1 MKNLLNQKKR
11 NKCQCGKTKDPNGKC
26 QCGKTKDPN
35 GNCDRSHLNM
45 KNALKSIV
53 LIISILFSSI
63 SYAITITPE
72 NDKEINT
79 KNSSVLWKGNKVTGS
94 HEGTIKIK
102 SGSLIFNKKKLIGGE
117 FEIDMTSLVCTDLSG
132 EYKGKLE
139 GHLKSDDFFGVTKFP
154 TSTLKIKKVK
164 QKKGNTYECTAEIT
178 IKGKTEIIIFN
189 TILNKNSAVAKIKID
204 RTKFDVKYGS
214 GSFFK
219 GLGDNMIYD
228 EFDLNINLSF

>member
-1 MKNLLNQKKR
+1 MKNLFDQQKR
-11 NKCQCGKTKDPNGKC
+11 NKCQCGKTKN
-26 QCGKTKDPN
+26 PN
-35 GNCDRSHLNM
+35 GNCDGSHLDM

-63 SYAITITPE
+63 SYAITITPK

-79 KNSSVLWKGNKVTGS
+79 KNSTVLWKGNKVTGS
-94 HEGTIKIK
+94 HEGVIKIK
-102 SGSLIFNKKKLIGGE
+102 SGLLKFNKEELIGGE
-117 FEIDMTSLVCTDLSG
+117 FEIDMNSLVCTDLSG

-154 TSTLKIKKVK
+154 TATLKIKKVIK
-164 QKKGNTYECTAEIT
+164 QKGNIYECTADIT
-178 IKGKTEIIIFN
+178 IKGKTEVVQFN
-189 TILNKNSAVAKIKID
+189 TTLNKNSATAKIKID

-214 GSFFK
+214 GSFFD
-219 GLGDNMIYD
+219 GLVDNMIYD

>member
-1 MKNLLNQKKR
+1 MKNLFNQKKR
-11 NKCQCGKTKDPNGKC
+11 NKCQCGKTKDPNG
-26 QCGKTKDPN
+26 
-35 GNCDRSHLNM
+35 NCDGSHLDM

-63 SYAITITPE
+63 SYAITITPK

-79 KNSSVLWKGNKVTGS
+79 KNSTVLWKGNKVTGS
-94 HEGTIKIK
+94 HEGVIMIK
-102 SGSLIFNKKKLIGGE
+102 SGLLKFNKEELIGGE
-117 FEIDMTSLVCTDLSG
+117 FEIDMNSLVCTDLSG

-154 TSTLKIKKVK
+154 TATLKIKKVIK
-164 QKKGNTYECTAEIT
+164 QKGNIYECTGDIT
-178 IKGKTEIIIFN
+178 IKGKTEVVQFN
-189 TILNKNSAVAKIKID
+189 TTLNKNSATAKIKID

-214 GSFFK
+214 GSFFD

>member
-1 MKNLLNQKKR
+1 
-11 NKCQCGKTKDPNGKC
+11 
-26 QCGKTKDPN
+26 
-35 GNCDRSHLNM
+35 M
-45 KNALKSIV
+45 KNALKSII

-63 SYAITITPE
+63 SYAITNSPK

-79 KNSSVLWKGNKVTGS
+79 KISSVSWKGEKVTGS
-94 HEGTIKIK
+94 HEGTIMIN
-102 SGSLIFNKKKLIGGE
+102 SGFLKFEKKKFIGGE

-139 GHLKSDDFFGVTKFP
+139 GHLKADDFFGVSKFP
-154 TSTLKIKKVK
+154 ISTLEITKTKL
-164 QKKGNTYECTAEIT
+164 KKGNTYECTAEIT
-178 IKGKTEIIIFN
+178 IKGKTEIITFN
-189 TILNKNSAVAKIKID
+189 TDINIDSAVAKIKID
-204 RTKFDVKYGS
+204 RTKFDIKYGS

>member
-1 MKNLLNQKKR
+1 MKNLFDQQKR
-11 NKCQCGKTKDPNGKC
+11 NKCQCGKTKN
-26 QCGKTKDPN
+26 PN
-35 GNCDRSHLNM
+35 GNCDGSHLNM

-63 SYAITITPE
+63 SYATTNSPK

-79 KNSSVLWKGNKVTGS
+79 KISSVLWKGKKVTGS
-94 HEGTIKIK
+94 HEGTIMIK
-102 SGSLIFNKKKLIGGE
+102 SGFLKFEKKKLIGGE

-139 GHLKSDDFFGVTKFP
+139 GHLKADDFFGVSKFP
-154 TSTLKIKKVK
+154 ISTLEITKAKH
-164 QKKGNTYECTAEIT
+164 QKGNTYECTAAIT
-178 IKGKTEIIIFN
+178 IKGKTEIITFN
-189 TILNKNSAVAKIKID
+189 TDINKDSAVAKIKID
-204 RTKFDVKYGS
+204 RTKFDIKYGS

>member
-1 MKNLLNQKKR
+1 MKNLFDQQKR
-11 NKCQCGKTKDPNGKC
+11 NKCQCGKTKN
-26 QCGKTKDPN
+26 PN
-35 GNCDRSHLNM
+35 GNCDGSHANKYSRL
-45 KNALKSIV
+45 KVFALT
-53 LIISILFSSI
+53 LSILFSSI
-63 SYAITITPE
+63 SYAITITPK

-102 SGSLIFNKKKLIGGE
+102 SGFLKFEKKKFIGGE

-139 GHLKSDDFFGVTKFP
+139 GHLKSDDFFGVTKFQ
-154 TSTLKIKKVK
+154 TATLKIKKVK
-164 QKKGNTYECTAEIT
+164 QKKGNTYECTAAIT
-178 IKGKTEIIIFN
+178 IKGKTEIITFN
-189 TILNKNSAVAKIKID
+189 TDINKDSAVAKIKID
-204 RTKFDVKYGS
+204 RTKFDIKYGS